1 MKTLCQKLKLDK
13 HNEILVL
20 NEPEE
25 FSSLVG
31 QLDCNVLGSLIK
43 TSSVTCALLFI
54 TSKKELIDQMLTL
67 SPKLTDDTVLWIAYP
82 NKTSKAYILEL
93 YNDKAWDEIIDY
105 RLQPMRQIELNSD
118 WNALRFRKM
127 EYAKH

>member
-13 HNEILVL
+13 YNEILVL

-31 QLDCNVLGSLIK
+31 HLDCNVLGSLIK
-43 TSSVTCALLFI
+43 TSSVSCALLFI

-67 SPKLTDDTVLWIAYP
+67 FPKLTDDTVLWIAYP

-93 YNDKAWDEIIDY
+93 YKDEAWDEIMDY
-105 RLQPMRQIELNSD
+105 SLQPIRQIELNSD
-118 WNALRFRKM
+118 WNALRFRKI
-127 EYAKH
+127 EYVKH